1 MYTFLAKK
9 QPNNRTSNYHIFD
22 MARWFSQTTR
32 LNNSFSASNHTEF
45 EYLCR
50 AVFLDPGSSHHDI
63 LYLLDI
69 QKSFSDVGGN
79 VRSAALLLFWLWD
92 NVCQTWDPFVLNLT
106 SLCIYGHYDCNYN

>member
-1 MYTFLAKK
+1 MLKIRSPCVSA
-9 QPNNRTSNYHIFD
+9 
-22 MARWFSQTTR
+22 QTTR

-50 AVFLDPGSSHHDI
+50 AVFLDLGCSRHDV

-79 VRSAALLLFWLWD
+79 VRSHTRPRDLPDAKYMLAD
-92 NVCQTWDPFVLNLT
+92 RV
-106 SLCIYGHYDCNYN
+106 YDTG